1 MRVRRGTPRSAPATG
16 PSPAGRSPGRTGP
29 AGRHRGPQAREETAD
44 GPGPAAAPARSAG
57 LRLRPRTVRARIV
70 ALLMVPVVSV
80 LALWSFATVTTARG
94 VWDTLHL
101 KAVTRTVLDP
111 VAATVAGLQAE
122 RTAAGQLLAGGPP
135 GRENALR
142 EAAAATD
149 RAAAPLHLADGYNRA
164 DAEGL
169 GDETAGR
176 VDELTAAVAALPAL
190 RAKVLQHQAGWPE
203 TYAAYSAAID
213 RALEVTGS
221 VTALQDHRV
230 ASDARVLLEFSRA
243 RELLAREDSLL
254 RAGQTAGG
262 LGEAQ
267 RGEFGAA
274 VYARRLFAQTASR
287 DLRPADRSALQAVT
301 GGADYREL
309 VRLEDAVRDAPD
321 GRAALQTVPADRWAD
336 LADAT
341 ARGLAG
347 VERAAGSAAAER
359 SDPYALGLF
368 TPAGLA
374 VLLGLAAVLA
384 SLLISV
390 QIGRGLVTELVRLR
404 NSALELA
411 GRTLPAT
418 MRRLRA
424 GEEIDIAAEAPLR
437 PHGGDEIGQVR
448 GALGRVQRAAVTAAV
463 ERAEV
468 LSGVSGVFVN
478 LARRSQVLVHRQL
491 TLLDAMERR
500 TEDPAELADLFRLDH
515 LTTRMRRHAEGLII
529 LSGAAPGRAWR
540 KPVPLMDVVRA
551 AVAEVEEYARVEVH
565 RLPYAAVSGQAVAD
579 LTHLVAELV
588 ENATGFSP
596 PHTRVHVRGEQV
608 GNGYAVEIEDRGLGM
623 GPEALADANRRIE
636 ASEQVDLFDSDRLG
650 LFVVSRLARRHGVRV
665 SLRPSAYG
673 GTTAVVL
680 LPNALLETGTAAEA
694 KPAED
699 VLPVAPAPERPER
712 PEQLDPPIVRPLPTA
727 APFGALGG
735 DPGVL
740 RPTPF
745 RADGTRP
752 APGVPSVPPARSAE
766 PPAPAPAA
774 PAPAAPAPAVPA
786 GRPAAAPA
794 RRPAAAPARA
804 VQAAPAGDR
813 EDRGDGELPRRVRQA
828 SLVPQLREA
837 PARPPTAPRRDGGQP
852 VGRNPEEARAAMSAF
867 QRGWARGATEPPIR
881 PNPTGGEHR

>member
-1 MRVRRGTPRSAPATG
+1 MRVRRGTPRSASAAG
-16 PSPAGRSPGRTGP
+16 PGTTGRSSGRSGP
-29 AGRHRGPQAREETAD
+29 AGRHRGAHAREEQ
-44 GPGPAAAPARSAG
+44 PGDPPAVPAAPAARARR

-80 LALWSFATVTTARG
+80 MALWSFASVTTARS
-94 VWDTLHL
+94 VWDTLQL
-101 KAVTRTVLDP
+101 RTVDKTLLEP

-122 RTAAGQLLAGGPP
+122 RTAAGQLLAGGQP
-135 GRENALR
+135 GRQDALR
-142 EAAAATD
+142 DAAAATD
-149 RAAAPLHLADGYNRA
+149 RAAGPLRLADRYNRA
-164 DAEGL
+164 DAQGL
-169 GDETAGR
+169 GTETAGR

-203 TYAAYSAAID
+203 TYAAYTAAVD

-221 VTALQDHRV
+221 VTALQDHRI
-230 ASDARVLLEFSRA
+230 ASDARVLLELARA
-243 RELLAREDSLL
+243 RELLAREDALL
-254 RAGQTAGG
+254 RAGQTAGR
-262 LGEAQ
+262 LDEAQ
-267 RGEFGAA
+267 HRDFGAA
-274 VYARRLFAQTASR
+274 VYARRLFEQTAAR
-287 DLRPADRSALQAVT
+287 DLRPADRSALLAVT

-309 VRLEDAVRDAPD
+309 ARAEDAVRDAAD
-321 GRAALQTVPADRWAD
+321 GRAAVQAAPADRWAD

-341 ARGLAG
+341 ARNLAA
-347 VERAAGSAAAER
+347 VQHAAGSAATER

-374 VLLGLAAVLA
+374 VLLGLAAVIA

-390 QIGRGLVTELVRLR
+390 QIGRGLVTELIGLR

-411 GRTLPAT
+411 GRTLPGT

-424 GEEIDIAAEAPLR
+424 GEEIDIEAEAPLR
-437 PHGGDEIGQVR
+437 PHGGDEIGQVH

-500 TEDPAELADLFRLDH
+500 TEDPTELEDLFRLDH

-540 KPVPLMDVVRA
+540 RPVPLVDVVRA

-565 RLPYAAVSGQAVAD
+565 RLPYAAVAGQSVAD

-596 PHTRVHVRGEQV
+596 PHTKVHVRGEQV
-608 GNGYAVEIEDRGLGM
+608 GNGYALEIEDRGLGM

-665 SLRPSAYG
+665 ALRPSAYG

-680 LPNALLETGTAAEA
+680 LPNALLETAGVGAEPLDSEPVEA
-694 KPAED
+694 VPAG
-699 VLPVAPAPERPER
+699 AAPERPR
-712 PEQLDPPIVRPLPTA
+712 PAAVHRPAPVVAQVESPPPPAAPATRPAPAPVRPLPTA
-727 APFGALGG
+727 APFGALGT

-745 RADGTRP
+745 RADG
-752 APGVPSVPPARSAE
+752 AR
-766 PPAPAPAA
+766 
-774 PAPAAPAPAVPA
+774 PAPAVPA
-786 GRPAAAPA
+786 RRPVPAQAPPPAPATAPRTAAPQPPAAGP
-794 RRPAAAPARA
+794 
-804 VQAAPAGDR
+804 
-813 EDRGDGELPRRVRQA
+813 GDGELPRRVRQA

-837 PARPPTAPRRDGGQP
+837 PEKPRPVPRRDGGQP

-867 QRGWARGATEPPIR
+867 QRGWARGATEQPTR
-881 PNPTGGEHR
+881 PNTDGGEHR